1 MKLNRLIAVL
11 LMAVLAMNTVE
22 AAENIT
28 ATESIARENG
38 ATGETA
44 KNHRE
49 ENKQL
54 AFNKDGK
61 FKIVQFTDV
70 HWIAGNP
77 KSDVAGVMMNEILDA
92 EKPDLV
98 IYTGDIIYGGVA
110 EDGLRK
116 ALEPTISRGIPFAV
130 TFGNHDDEH
139 NLNRQQVYEF
149 IKGMPG
155 NLTSSVE
162 GLKGITNFIL
172 NVKSAEGDKDAAT
185 LYVFDSN
192 SYSTIKGVKGY
203 GWIGHDQV
211 QWYIENSRNI
221 KAANGGDTIPALAF
235 FHIPLPEYFEA
246 VKEGTVYM
254 YGNRMEK
261 VCCPEINTGLFA
273 AMLESGD
280 ILGTFAGHDH
290 INDYA
295 VKWKGIMLCYGR
307 YSGGST
313 VYHGIP
319 GGNGARVIELTQG
332 EKAFRSW
339 IRLKEGKVINEF
351 KFPSELIKK

>member
-1 MKLNRLIAVL
+1 MKIHRIIALSL
-11 LMAVLAMNTVE
+11 LAALAIDSYAIESGTEKGEDGKV
-22 AAENIT
+22 AAINY
-28 ATESIARENG
+28 
-38 ATGETA
+38 
-44 KNHRE
+44 RE
-49 ENKQL
+49 ENRQL

-70 HWIAGNP
+70 HWIAGDP
-77 KSDVAGVMMNEILDA
+77 RSDVAGVMMNEILDE

-98 IYTGDIIYGGVA
+98 IYTGDIIYGGIA

-116 ALEPTISRGIPFAV
+116 ALEPAIARGIPFAV

-139 NLNRQQVYEF
+139 NLNRTQVYEF

-155 NLTSSVE
+155 NLTSTVE
-162 GLKGITNFIL
+162 GLKGVTNFIL
-172 NVKSAEGDKDAAT
+172 PVKSSDGTKDAAT

-192 SYSTIKGVKGY
+192 SYSTIKGIKGY
-203 GWIGHDQV
+203 GWIGSDQV

-246 VKEGTVYM
+246 VKEGTVFM

-273 AMLESGD
+273 AMLEAGD
-280 ILGTFAGHDH
+280 VLGTFAGHDH

-319 GGNGARVIELTQG
+319 GGNGARVIELKEG

-339 IRLKEGKVINEF
+339 IRLKEGKVMNEF